1 MNEFTLLTVLNSIK
15 RHFLITVALFLVTF
29 WLLPSLNILDNRY
42 TMQKVINI
50 GVAAPGFS
58 VDFLNFEEMYAIA
71 TSANTALFLNNT
83 LGDGRVADIKLQV
96 SKEGNI
102 ILVLKN
108 HNVDNIVKTANLI
121 MKRFKEFDELNIQ
134 KKIRAF
140 IDKPISNKR
149 KFLQI
154 ISSQS
159 DHYMVSNADI
169 EKYAS
174 MQKIY
179 DTAYDG
185 GDVRGGGSIDLD
197 KIVMLKREE
206 SLIKDNL
213 EKQQFKIN
221 QEILDL
227 ESIKRFGFKKV
238 SYLYPVVST
247 DSTKYFPNSMIFF
260 GISLLVAFFYNLIM
274 LKFQYKKYSN
284 IAGE

>member
-50 GVAAPGFS
+50 GTAAPGYP
-58 VDFLNFEEMYAIA
+58 VDFLNFEEMHAIA
-71 TSANTALFLNNT
+71 ASANTGLFLNNT
-83 LGDGRVADIKLQV
+83 LGNGRVAKINLQI
-96 SKEGNI
+96 SNEGNI
-102 ILVLKN
+102 ILVLKS

-121 MKRFKEFDELNIQ
+121 MKRFEEFDELNIQ
-134 KKIRAF
+134 KKIRAA

-260 GISLLVAFFYNLIM
+260 GISLLVAFFYNLFI
-274 LKFQYKKYSN
+274 LNFLHIKYKKS
-284 IAGE
+284 A